1 MTLLDLAY
9 PYQKSFITSPKKR
22 KIWISSR
29 QIGKSWSVA
38 LLACFKA
45 LSKQNGLSIC
55 ISVNSRSASEL
66 ISKCRQFAESIK
78 ILSEGRIDYTASYDT
93 IHFSN
98 GSRVMSLPS
107 TADSLRGW
115 SAQCVIIDEAAFVW
129 RLDDILQGIAPT
141 LTRDQNSEL
150 ILTTTPAGK
159 NGAFY
164 ELYSTALN
172 EDEWYVQ
179 HTTIED
185 AINDGLKIDIESLR
199 SLCPDPEI
207 FAQEYMCQFSSEY
220 SSLIDTSLLEYY
232 DELPKQTST
241 AYIGIDVGSTSDRT
255 AMVTIQQI
263 NNRNYVDDIVVLHKA
278 EYEHQLEIAKE
289 LHSKNKYRGGY
300 VDKTGIGSAF
310 SEFVTKKVC
319 VNIKGLSFTASN
331 KTPMYEALR
340 SQVFDHTILFNRKFK
355 SMLEMDFNNVQRIV
369 TESGQVKYE
378 AGHNAQGHSDITS
391 AIVLAL
397 QSIKDNPASLSY
409 PSSYARFSRLS

>member
-289 LHSKNKYRGGY
+289 LHSKNRYRGGY